1 MLEDV
6 AGINEDTD
14 VYNSFWTLAEQIKNG
29 NPGLEEFDKFSLYDG
44 WMLLCKNSEKY
55 WTEYP
60 PYFFNFP
67 IEKGDLNYETRTA
80 SYNVR

>member
-14 VYNSFWTLAEQIKNG
+14 AYNSFWTLAEQIKNG

-55 WTEYP
+55 WTEYEAT
-60 PYFFNFP
+60 
-67 IEKGDLNYETRTA
+67 EK
-80 SYNVR
+80 VC